1 MKATIEFNLPED
13 KYEYDLA
20 NKSMSLHSCLLEL
33 EEEIRKIYKYEDLKK
48 NQLEIVEIIREK
60 FYSILKDNEINLHN

>member
-20 NKSMSLHSCLLEL
+20 NKSSSLLSCLMEF
-33 EEEIRKIYKYEDLKK
+33 EQEIRKIYKYENLKE
-48 NQLEIVEIIREK
+48 NQLEIVEKIREK
-60 FYSILKDNEINLHN
+60 FYEILQDNEINLIK

>member
-20 NKSMSLHSCLLEL
+20 NKSSSLLSCLIEL
-33 EEEIRKIYKYEDLKK
+33 EMEIKKLYKYEDLKK
-48 NQLEIVEIIREK
+48 NQLEIVEKIREK
-60 FYSILKDNEINLHN
+60 FYEILQENEINLIK